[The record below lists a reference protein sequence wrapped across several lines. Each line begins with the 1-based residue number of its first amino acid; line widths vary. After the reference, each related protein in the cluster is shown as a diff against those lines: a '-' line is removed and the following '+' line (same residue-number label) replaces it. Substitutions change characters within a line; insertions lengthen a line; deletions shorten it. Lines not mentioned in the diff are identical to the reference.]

1 MKGTI
6 TVFNVKSQ
14 SRKGNLQPS
23 NKQPR
28 TDLEYHEGSGQS
40 LQAEQVVP
48 ISTNLNLAIIGINN
62 ICKMWRAQDFEGRGA
77 PRPKLWFKKNYALPV
92 SVLFSMTNTDSFGI
106 EMVFN

>member
-77 PRPKLWFKKNYALPV
+77 PRPRLWLKKKKLC
-92 SVLFSMTNTDSFGI
+92 STGI
-106 EMVFN
+106 GTIFNDQHRQFRH